1 MRSEGS
7 CDGLRAPHPLKT
19 NPDSSTVPGGP
30 PGLTAFC
37 RTRVPA
43 LDVAPEE
50 GGIHECLVTQVAL
63 HRTETVVSAELN
75 HLGRPGVLPISKFP
89 FPWAPGAG
97 SKTKNL
103 I

>member
-63 HRTETVVSAELN
+63 HRRETVVSAELN

-97 SKTKNL
+97 SKMKNL